1 MKKIFKGHLPWGFLG
16 FRNANAENQEWH
28 RYLTGYIPVKKIHK
42 AASMGDI
49 TQVQRMLEFGD
60 VDVNVTDRKKR
71 TALHYA
77 CAHGQAEM
85 AALLL
90 WYECNI
96 EARDSDLSTALI
108 KAAQRQHEECVKVL
122 LENGAD
128 SNAIDANQNT
138 ALHYAVYNNSTSIA
152 AKLLEFGADTEIKA
166 KNGYT
171 PLILAVLENKLEM
184 VELLL
189 RAAANINALDNYKR
203 SALIHA
209 VRAQSR
215 DMIGFLLQQ
224 GADASLV
231 DVYGATA
238 QSYTVFETFQVLSKG
253 PSSTTREDRYNSDA
267 KAMSSA
273 IPKLVLI
280 VTMPFR
286 LKKSTSNQEIFYFF
300 DLYLTSSTTRPT
312 ELSIAAVACILPT
325 PVTRVENLK

>member
-1 MKKIFKGHLPWGFLG
+1 MKKIFKGHLPWDFLG

-85 AALLL
+85 ATLLL

-96 EARDSDLSTALI
+96 EARDSDESTALI
-108 KAAQRQHEECVKVL
+108 KAAQRQHEACVKVL

-128 SNAIDANQNT
+128 SNAIDADQNT

-152 AKLLEFGADTEIKA
+152 AKLLEFRADTEIKA

-171 PLILAVLENKLEM
+171 PLILAVLKNKLEM

-189 RAAANINALDNYKR
+189 RGAANINALDNYKR

-209 VRAQSR
+209 VRAQCR

-224 GADASLV
+224 GADVSLV

-238 QSYTVFETFQVLSKG
+238 QSYTDFETFQVLPPTPRTS
-253 PSSTTREDRYNSDA
+253 
-267 KAMSSA
+267 
-273 IPKLVLI
+273 
-280 VTMPFR
+280 
-286 LKKSTSNQEIFYFF
+286 KSTAEDDENSV
-300 DLYLTSSTTRPT
+300 SSKVEEMSEKRPSLELEVSETLCLMVTDCSDDGLMVRRKGGRTEKLLPT
-312 ELSIAAVACILPT
+312 EEKDELA
-325 PVTRVENLK
+325 K